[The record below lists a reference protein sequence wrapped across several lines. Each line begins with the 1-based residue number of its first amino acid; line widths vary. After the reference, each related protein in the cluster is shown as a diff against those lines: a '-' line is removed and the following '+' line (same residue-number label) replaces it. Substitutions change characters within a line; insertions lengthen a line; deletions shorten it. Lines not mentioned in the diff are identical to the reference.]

1 MAQTKKVDLINPEV
15 LANVVVAKLENA
27 IRFTP
32 YADVDNTLVGQPGD
46 TITRPKYAYIGPA
59 EDLQEGVA
67 MDTEKMSMTT
77 TQVTVKET
85 GKAVSVTQTA
95 VITNINGTLAEAGR
109 QLAMSLADKVEIDYI
124 DELKTAKL
132 TATVPHSAAGI
143 LDAIEVFDS
152 EDDENYVLHIHP
164 KDYNKLVK
172 SLFSVGG
179 SVQDRAITSGQVAE
193 LVGVSDIQK
202 TKRTVEGEFFLQ
214 RKGAM
219 EIVNKK
225 KPEAYTDFDILKREH
240 ILSTNYHYGVNLKD
254 DNGVVKGSFSD
265 GATEPAGD
273 NTGA

>member
-1 MAQTKKVDLINPEV
+1 MAQTKKADLINPEV
-15 LANVVVAKLENA
+15 LANVVSAKLENA

-124 DELKTAKL
+124 NELKTAKL
-132 TATVPHSAAGI
+132 TASVPASATGI

-152 EDDENYVLHIHP
+152 EDEENYVLHIHP

-172 SLFSVGG
+172 SLFNVGG

-193 LVGVSDIQK
+193 LVGVSNIQK
-202 TKRTVEGEFFLQ
+202 TKRTAEGEFFLQ

-240 ILSTNYHYGVNLKD
+240 VLSTNYHYGVNLKD
-254 DNGVVKGSFSD
+254 DNGVVKGTFVAEPVD
-265 GATEPAGD
+265 GA
-273 NTGA
+273 GA